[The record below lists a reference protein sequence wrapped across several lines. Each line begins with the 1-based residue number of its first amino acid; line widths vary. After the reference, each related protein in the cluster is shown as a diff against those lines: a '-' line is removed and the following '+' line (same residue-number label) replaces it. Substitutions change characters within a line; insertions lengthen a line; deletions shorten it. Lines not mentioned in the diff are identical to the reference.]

1 MKRLLVALCILI
13 LPTACG
19 LAEDERDEDNKLIYI
34 NIPDDAFEKACLT
47 ACDLDGN
54 GRVSR
59 YEAQR
64 VFDLPCA
71 DAGIRSMS
79 GVEEFTNLRTLDC
92 SGNEI
97 ETLDLRRCIL
107 LRSLN
112 CSKNRLTTLSIRNLR
127 SLVALRC
134 ASNLLTTL
142 DLSDNTALSTIECGD
157 NRQTVLDISFCAR
170 EIARLATRGNPKLD
184 IIYVA
189 ASQRIQEQEID
200 GFTSIVLR

>member
-34 NIPDDAFEKACLT
+34 NIPDGAFEKACLA
-47 ACDLDGN
+47 ACDLDAN
-54 GRVSR
+54 GRISR

-64 VFDLPCA
+64 VLDLPCA

-79 GVEEFTNLRTLDC
+79 GIDEFTNLRTLDC

-97 ETLDLRRCIL
+97 GDLDLRRCVL
-107 LRSLN
+107 LRRLN
-112 CSKNRLTTLSIRNLR
+112 CSQNRLTNLSIRNLR
-127 SLVALRC
+127 SLVELRC
-134 ASNLLTTL
+134 AGNLLTTL
-142 DLSDNTALSTIECGD
+142 DLSDNTVLSTIECGD

-170 EIARLATRGNPKLD
+170 EIARLATRGNPQLE
-184 IIYVA
+184 IVYVA
-189 ASQRIQEQEID
+189 ALQRIQEQEID
-200 GFTSIVLR
+200 AFTSIVLR